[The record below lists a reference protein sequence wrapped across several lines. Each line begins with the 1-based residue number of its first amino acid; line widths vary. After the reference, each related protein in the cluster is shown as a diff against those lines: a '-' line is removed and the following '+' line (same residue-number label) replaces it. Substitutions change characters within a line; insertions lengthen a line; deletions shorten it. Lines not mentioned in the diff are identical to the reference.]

1 MNEKGF
7 IPEESN
13 IENRCDSSKQQI
25 IHPSEPSELIGSER
39 HGDDFKV
46 LRNTPV
52 FKWTVITA
60 FISAIVGGVYFELQW
75 FVSILPPGILPLR
88 NYVGLLFFAL
98 LALLCVSVSGA
109 VLYQGMK
116 NRNWNDNESV
126 VFYGGIVLALIF
138 LLTGMQFFLFE
149 IFDGGNIFMFYFVK
163 LGNLLLLIGF
173 LAYAVRLEFKRK
185 NKEIRR

>member
-7 IPEESN
+7 TQEESN
-13 IENRCDSSKQQI
+13 IENRSDRSRRQI
-25 IHPSEPSELIGSER
+25 FHPSHSSELIDSEDQ
-39 HGDDFKV
+39 GDDFKA
-46 LRNTPV
+46 LGKTPV

-60 FISAIVGGVYFELQW
+60 FISAIMGGIYFELQW

-109 VLYQGMK
+109 VLFQGMK

-126 VFYGGIVLALIF
+126 VFYGGVVLALIF
-138 LLTGMQFFLFE
+138 LLTGMQFYLFE
-149 IFDGGNIFMFYFVK
+149 IFNGGNIYLFYFVK

-173 LAYAVRLEFKRK
+173 LVYAVRQEFKRK
-185 NKEIRR
+185 KKGN